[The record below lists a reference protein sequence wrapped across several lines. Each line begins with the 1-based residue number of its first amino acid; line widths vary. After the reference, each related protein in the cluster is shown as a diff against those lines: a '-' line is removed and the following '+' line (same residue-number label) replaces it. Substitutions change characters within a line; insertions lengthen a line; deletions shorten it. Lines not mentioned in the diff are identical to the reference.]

1 MKKYTAAV
9 KILSSGGNLT
19 VQILII
25 YCIITNYIYNLTIYG
40 DSFEKTDFF
49 F

>member
-1 MKKYTAAV
+1 MKKYTATV
-9 KILSSGGNLT
+9 KILSSGGNFT
-19 VQILII
+19 VQILIL
-25 YCIITNYIYNLTIYG
+25 YCIIINYIYNLTNYG